1 MNYPWIDEYL
11 LSLRGVTK
19 DLQPEWNWVRYHI
32 SGKMFAAVCRDDA
45 DRPVYVTLKL
55 EPTEGEFWR
64 GQYPDII
71 PGYYMNKLH
80 WNSVKADGAVPEDVV
95 KTLLD
100 RARRLVLRS
109 LPKAKQREALGLTVC
124 GTDCAA
130 CPLHGTQCAGCNEAC
145 GKVFHAPAGK
155 PCPIYACCAGNH
167 RFATCGDCSELPC
180 PVWQAT
186 RDPSMTD
193 EQFQASIKDRVSAL
207 RSAAGT

>member
-1 MNYPWIDEYL
+1 MQYPWIDEYL

-19 DLQPEWNWVRYHI
+19 DYQPEWNWVRYHI
-32 SGKMFAAVCRDDA
+32 GGKMFAAVCRDDA
-45 DRPVYVTLKL
+45 DQPVYVTLKL
-55 EPTEGEFWR
+55 EPAEGEFMR
-64 GQYPDII
+64 GQYADII

-100 RARRLVLRS
+100 HARRLVLLS

-130 CPLHGTQCAGCNEAC
+130 CPLHGTKCAGCNEAC

-155 PCPIYACCAGNH
+155 ACAIYACCAGRH
-167 RFATCGDCSELPC
+167 RYATCADCSDLPC
-180 PVWQAT
+180 ALWQAT

-193 EQFQASIKDRVSAL
+193 EQFRESIEGRVSAL
-207 RSAAGT
+207 KNAAGN

>member
-1 MNYPWIDEYL
+1 
-11 LSLRGVTK
+11 
-19 DLQPEWNWVRYHI
+19 
-32 SGKMFAAVCRDDA
+32 
-45 DRPVYVTLKL
+45 
-55 EPTEGEFWR
+55 
-64 GQYPDII
+64 
-71 PGYYMNKLH
+71 MNKLH

-100 RARRLVLRS
+100 HARRLVLRS

-145 GKVFHAPAGK
+145 GKVFHTPAGK
-155 PCPIYACCAGNH
+155 PCPIYACCAGKH
-167 RFATCGDCSELPC
+167 RFATCADCGELPC
-180 PVWQAT
+180 AVWQAT

-193 EQFQASIKDRVSAL
+193 EQFQASIKRRVSAL